1 MQWKWRSRAR
11 MFRRGS
17 PRNLFGRRATG
28 APCQRHRRRWRSS
41 TSSKRSRATP
51 KPTLTA
57 PKASIPSSHS
67 STMDEHELHPRISHT
82 AHECGLL
89 PLMVDA
95 GADSSPMIRAA
106 VLFCE
111 REGASDVS
119 EVRLTEGCN
128 ATVTR

>member
-1 MQWKWRSRAR
+1 
-11 MFRRGS
+11 
-17 PRNLFGRRATG
+17 
-28 APCQRHRRRWRSS
+28 
-41 TSSKRSRATP
+41 
-51 KPTLTA
+51 
-57 PKASIPSSHS
+57 
-67 STMDEHELHPRISHT
+67 MDEHELHPRISHT

-119 EVRLTEGCN
+119 EVRFTEPRPLRVPMQISVRTQSCSEQGREARVRC
-128 ATVTR
+128 ARRSEHTD